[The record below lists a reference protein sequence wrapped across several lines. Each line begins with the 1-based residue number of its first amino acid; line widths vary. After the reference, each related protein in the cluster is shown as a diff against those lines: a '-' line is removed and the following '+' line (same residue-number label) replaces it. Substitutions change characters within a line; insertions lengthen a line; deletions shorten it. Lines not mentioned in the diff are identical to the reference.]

1 MFRFQFR
8 RMIQSLGFKIAFSF
22 MMGFTMVCLFKQ
34 LLDYRH
40 TDISAIPDANVL
52 YCGFGFNDFWTYF
65 TIFFPFVIVLPF
77 ATSLITDAQCH
88 VLAPIWV
95 RSSVP
100 RYFVSKLAVSFA
112 GGALVIGVPFLLNL
126 ILSNLIFPHNHNVM
140 FGEYAMDNYYGML
153 TGSSQ
158 LYTSLRPGFMHLDL
172 YLASPFLYNVLYL
185 CILTA
190 FAGLMSAVLMGLS
203 FFLKKRKIILF
214 FPFFI
219 FWYLSRNITE
229 FIFSSAVEDTS
240 VIFRNFGFTD
250 YLAPVTFGGQIPYYL
265 LILAVLFLAFI
276 GIALAYALRDPLKY
290 IQEG

>member
-1 MFRFQFR
+1 M
-8 RMIQSLGFKIAFSF
+8 
-22 MMGFTMVCLFKQ
+22 
-34 LLDYRH
+34 
-40 TDISAIPDANVL
+40 
-52 YCGFGFNDFWTYF
+52 
-65 TIFFPFVIVLPF
+65 
-77 ATSLITDAQCH
+77 
-88 VLAPIWV
+88 
-95 RSSVP
+95 
-100 RYFVSKLAVSFA
+100 
-112 GGALVIGVPFLLNL
+112 IGVPFLLNL

>member
-1 MFRFQFR
+1 
-8 RMIQSLGFKIAFSF
+8 
-22 MMGFTMVCLFKQ
+22 
-34 LLDYRH
+34 
-40 TDISAIPDANVL
+40 
-52 YCGFGFNDFWTYF
+52 
-65 TIFFPFVIVLPF
+65 
-77 ATSLITDAQCH
+77 
-88 VLAPIWV
+88 
-95 RSSVP
+95 
-100 RYFVSKLAVSFA
+100 
-112 GGALVIGVPFLLNL
+112 
-126 ILSNLIFPHNHNVM
+126 
-140 FGEYAMDNYYGML
+140 
-153 TGSSQ
+153 
-158 LYTSLRPGFMHLDL
+158 MHLDL